1 MNITSPLVS
10 VVIPC
15 YNHEQFVQDSIQ
27 SVIDQTYENIELII
41 IDDGS
46 TDNSVSKIQ
55 EMVVICEQR
64 FVNFEFRSRLNVGLS
79 ATLNESL
86 EWCRGKY
93 YSAIASDDEML
104 NEKTTIQVSF
114 LEKNLDCV
122 AVFGGVK
129 IINNNKE
136 IINEQLNRDK
146 QYSFKEI
153 IMHEH
158 DLPAPTQMIRLIAVK
173 KVGGYDA
180 RLYIED
186 WYMWLKLTERGNI
199 FYISEVFALYR
210 QHDNNIS
217 HNLTKMH
224 QGRFEVIE
232 CFRGYPSYKKA
243 IKNVKWL
250 NAQDKL
256 IISKN
261 PIYFLKLFKI
271 NPKKVTVKSYENCKK
286 RLIKLFN

>member
-122 AVFGGVK
+122 AVFGGIK
-129 IINNNKE
+129 FIDSNGISL
-136 IINEQLNRDK
+136 NELLSKDRSYN
-146 QYSFKEI
+146 FKEI

-158 DLPAPTQMIRLIAVK
+158 DLPAPTQMVRLNIIK
-173 KVGGYDA
+173 DIGGYNSS
-180 RLYIED
+180 LFIED
-186 WYMWLKLTERGNI
+186 WYMWLKLSMHGHMS
-199 FYISEVFALYR
+199 YISHTFCLYR
-210 QHDNNIS
+210 RHDSNIS
-217 HNLTKMH
+217 KNLIKMH
-224 QGRFEVIE
+224 QGRLDVLA
-232 CFRGYPSYKKA
+232 CFKDYPDYEKALANIHWKNSCDDFVNNKTTKK
-243 IKNVKWL
+243 
-250 NAQDKL
+250 
-256 IISKN
+256 
-261 PIYFLKLFKI
+261 FLKLFFM
-271 NPKKVTVKSYENCKK
+271 NPLRLTSLIAE
-286 RLIKLFN
+286 RLLIKI